1 MSVLVCIAF
10 FKYIWIKYFYN
21 EIAYVAHTF
30 NQPVTWSE
38 KYALTVIEF
47 DPIAIPIMHTT
58 YTFTEHSAIPVYCKL
73 FL

>member
-1 MSVLVCIAF
+1 MIKISRIPVNFESSVKDTLYLQGVCKKHKRSMSVLVCIDS

-38 KYALTVIEF
+38 K
-47 DPIAIPIMHTT
+47 
-58 YTFTEHSAIPVYCKL
+58 
-73 FL
+73 